1 MQSAYRGPGHLFFKS
16 PGEMRDVRRL
26 NPVRSI
32 IMSEISMREML
43 EAGVHFGHQTRYWNP
58 KMAAYLFGHRNKI
71 HIIDLEKTKILFQ
84 EALNFISKL
93 SAKKGTILFVGT
105 KRAAQQI
112 IKEEAQ
118 RCGMPY
124 INLRWLGGLLTNY
137 KTVKQSINRLRVLE
151 EMKTDGS
158 MERMSKKE
166 ILHFE
171 RELEKLE
178 RNLSGIKGMN
188 GWPDALFVIDVGYE
202 DIAIS
207 EAVKLKIPVVGIV
220 DSNNSPVGVDYVIPG
235 NDDAIRSIRLY
246 TKAVAD
252 TIITGKDSVVHLGGN
267 GDKDEFVE
275 LDAEGAPIVE
285 DRQDKVQVKK
295 KTVRKKARKTTAPEA
310 DAGSDKQEASSP
322 EQLPEEQAAEPLTK
336 ETAAK
341 EAPKKKTA
349 AAKAAG
355 TKSTTKK
362 VVKKKPSP
370 ETATKKEVAAK
381 QDDSTPE
388 AAAEAEQDD
397 SAPEAAAEAEQDD
410 SAPEAAAEAE
420 QDDSAPEAA
429 AEAEQDDSAPEAAAE
444 AEQDDSAPEAAAEAE
459 QDDSTP
465 EAAAEA
471 EQDDSAPEAA
481 AEAEQDD
488 SPTEEATEAK
498 QD

>member
-1 MQSAYRGPGHLFFKS
+1 
-16 PGEMRDVRRL
+16 
-26 NPVRSI
+26 
-32 IMSEISMREML
+32 MSEISMREML

-137 KTVKQSINRLRVLE
+137 KTVKQSINRLRDLE

-166 ILHFE
+166 ILHYE

-178 RNLSGIKGMN
+178 RNLSGIKDMN

-202 DIAIS
+202 DIAVS

-252 TIITGKDSVVHLGGN
+252 TIITGKDSVAHLGES

-295 KTVRKKARKTTAPEA
+295 KTVRKKVRKTTAPEA
-310 DAGSDKQEASSP
+310 DADSDKQEASSP
-322 EQLPEEQAAEPLTK
+322 EQLPEQPAAEPLTEEQATEPSTEQQAAEPVAEEQATEPSTEQQAAEPLTE

-349 AAKAAG
+349 ATKAAG

-370 ETATKKEVAAK
+370 ETAAKKKAAAIQVDSAPEAAAEAK
-381 QDDSTPE
+381 QDDSAPE
-388 AAAEAEQDD
+388 AAVEAEQDD
-397 SAPEAAAEAEQDD
+397 SAPEAAAEAEQDN
-410 SAPEAAAEAE
+410 SPAEA
-420 QDDSAPEAA
+420 
-429 AEAEQDDSAPEAAAE
+429 
-444 AEQDDSAPEAAAEAE
+444 
-459 QDDSTP
+459 
-465 EAAAEA
+465 
-471 EQDDSAPEAA
+471 
-481 AEAEQDD
+481 
-488 SPTEEATEAK
+488 ATEAK